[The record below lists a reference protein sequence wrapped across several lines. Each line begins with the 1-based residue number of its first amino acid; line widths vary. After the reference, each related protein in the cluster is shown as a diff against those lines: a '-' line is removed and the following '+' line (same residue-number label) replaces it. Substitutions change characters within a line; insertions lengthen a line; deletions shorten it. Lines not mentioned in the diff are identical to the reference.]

1 MLQLDHLTIA
11 ALDLADG
18 VAWAREKLGIDIPPG
33 GHHPLM
39 GTHNH
44 LLRLGD
50 GLFLEVIAPDHAA
63 FPPARARWFGLD
75 QPATRTALALSPR
88 LWTWVA
94 RCPSLDAA
102 LRDVKGAAGP
112 AVRVSRGELSWR
124 IGVPDDG
131 AMPFDGAFPTLI
143 EWPEGPHAASRMP
156 DLGCSLRQLTVQHP
170 QAQQIASQLAPHLD
184 DGRVTFEPGP
194 VFRLVAQIHTP
205 NCLRVI
211 G

>member
-1 MLQLDHLTIA
+1 MLKLDHIAIA
-11 ALDLADG
+11 ALDLAEG
-18 VAWAREKLGIDIPPG
+18 VDWARNRLGIDIPPG

-50 GLFLEVIAPDHAA
+50 GLFLEVIAPDPAA

-75 QPATRTALALSPR
+75 QPAARAALARSPR

-94 RCPSLDAA
+94 RCPDLETA
-102 LRDVKGAAGP
+102 LRDVEGAAGP

-131 AMPFDGAFPTLI
+131 SMPFEGAFPTLI
-143 EWPEGPHAASRMP
+143 EWPDGPHPASRMP
-156 DLGCSLRQLTVQHP
+156 DLGCSLRRLTVQHP
-170 QAQQIASQLAPHLD
+170 QAARIATQLAPHFTD
-184 DGRVTFEPGP
+184 DRVVFETGRS
-194 VFRLVAQIHTP
+194 FRLVAEIHTP
-205 NCLRVI
+205 NCLGTI
-211 G
+211 D